1 MESKFKRNLVIN
13 SVISLTIL
21 CISSTASFLSIKSL
35 LESQSW
41 VSHTYEVIYN
51 LNQGESM
58 LLSSQN
64 SVRGFLFTGNESF
77 LEQYAAGENQS
88 AVFFNKTAQLTVDNG
103 KQQKNI
109 IRLKTLRLDFF
120 DYLRKRVAD
129 KEKGLPVLSENL
141 NTGKKLMDD
150 LASLLKEMV
159 SEEQRLLIIRT
170 SAAKTSSAFS
180 LTLIVTAAFLALLIT
195 ISFFIKML
203 RDYKQRVS
211 LYRELEFNEKET
223 SQRIKVIS
231 RVAGEISQGN
241 YHVRINEKEK
251 DSLGN
256 VAVSLNNMAQALE
269 DSFGQIS
276 DKEWLQSGIAQLN
289 KVMIG
294 DKKLD
299 VLTREIT
306 DFIAQYTQSSAA
318 VLYVREADELFLAAG
333 YSYIPEKQKE
343 RLALGEGLTGEAA
356 VQRKIL
362 ELKSFAA
369 ENITISYALGEIT
382 PRHVIAVPLVDIDTA
397 GVLELAAVK
406 EYTEMDREFL
416 TVASHN
422 MAIAVTSAQNRAK
435 LQELLEETQSQSE
448 ELMSQHTEL
457 ESINAELEAQS
468 EKLQASEEEL
478 KVQHEELQQTNEEIL
493 QRGILL
499 EESNLEIQKKS
510 QELAQSTRYKS
521 EFLANMSHELRTPL
535 NSILLLSRLLS
546 ENDTDNMNEEQI
558 EFAKVIQSSGK
569 GLLTLI
575 DEILDLS
582 QIEAGKMQ
590 LEFKK
595 VSTGDISK
603 NLTDLFKVV
612 AREKNIA
619 LSIACLENCMIETD
633 VQRLEQIL
641 KNLISNAI
649 KFTTEG
655 SVNIKIEKDE
665 TDSQKICFRV
675 QDTGIGIPA
684 EKLASI
690 FEALQQ
696 ADGSTKRKFGGT
708 GLGLSISRELA
719 KLLNGAITVKSEQD
733 LGSEF
738 TLTVPIDRSIDDKQG
753 LTEDNHLL
761 TEQNQ
766 NNILQMDIKDPN
778 NYLSLHIPQ
787 EIEDDR
793 NKIDGQYKV
802 ILIVEDDIHFA
813 GSLLQFTRSK
823 GYRGI
828 VCVNG
833 AHATD
838 FVLLYKPVGIL
849 LDIELPGKNG
859 WQIMEELKADSATR
873 HIPVH
878 IMSSHKV
885 KQKSLLG
892 GAVHFLEKPVAYEQ
906 LPEVFERIEYLI
918 HSESRKVLIIED
930 NEKHAKALSSFLES
944 YNINSAITSEIKE
957 GISVLSQKNID
968 CVILDM
974 GVPYNQAYSVLESV
988 KQTPGL
994 GNLPIVVFTGK
1005 GISLEEESKIKK
1017 YADSII
1023 VKTSN
1028 SYRRMLNE
1036 VSIFL
1041 HLMQENSLAAEKGK
1055 KNKGLPFDI
1064 LENKKVLV
1072 VDDDIRNIYSLTK
1085 ILEDLKMHVLTALD
1099 GREAMDVLDQNVG
1112 IDIVLLDMMMP
1123 KMDGYQ
1129 TASSIR
1135 HNERY
1140 KDLPIVAV
1148 TAKAM
1153 TGDREKCIEAGASDY
1168 ISKPVDA
1175 DQLPSLLRVWLY
1187 DKM

>member
-13 SVISLTIL
+13 SVISLLIL

-77 LEQYAAGENQS
+77 LEQYATGENQS
-88 AVFFNKTAQLTVDNG
+88 AVFFNKAEQLTVDNV

-109 IRLKTLRLDFF
+109 VKLKALRLEFF

-129 KEKGLPVLSENL
+129 KEQGLPVLSENL

-150 LASLLKEMV
+150 LALLLKQMV
-159 SEEQRLLIIRT
+159 SEEQGLLIVRT
-170 SAAKTSSAFS
+170 SAAKKNSVFS
-180 LTLIVTAAFLALLIT
+180 MTLIVTAAFLALLIT

-203 RDYKQRVS
+203 KDNKQRVR
-211 LYRELEFNEKET
+211 LYRELEFNERET
-223 SQRIKVIS
+223 TRRIKVIS
-231 RVAGEISQGN
+231 HIAGEISQGN
-241 YHVRINEKEK
+241 YHVRINDQEK

-256 VAVSLNNMAQALE
+256 VAVSLNNMAYALE
-269 DSFGQIS
+269 DSFGQLS

-299 VLTREIT
+299 VLTRDIT
-306 DFIAQYTQSSAA
+306 HFIAQYTQSSAA
-318 VLYVREADELFLAAG
+318 VLYVRDGNELYCTAG
-333 YSYIPEKQKE
+333 YSYIPEKE
-343 RLALGEGLTGEAA
+343 REKIALGDGLTGQAA

-362 ELKSFAA
+362 ELKSITAD
-369 ENITISYALGEIT
+369 NITISYALGEIK

-406 EYTEMDREFL
+406 EYTAMDMEFL
-416 TVASHN
+416 AIASHN
-422 MAIAVTSAQNRAK
+422 IAIALISAQNRKK
-435 LQELLEETQSQSE
+435 LQELLEETQAQSE
-448 ELMSQHTEL
+448 ELMAQHTEL
-457 ESINAELEAQS
+457 ESVNAELESQT

-478 KVQHEELQQTNEEIL
+478 KVQHEELQQTNEEL
-493 QRGILL
+493 SQRGILL
-499 EESNLEIQKKS
+499 EESNVEIRKKS

-546 ENDTDNMNEEQI
+546 ENNTDNMNEEQI
-558 EFAKVIQSSGK
+558 EFAKVIESSGK

-595 VSTGDISK
+595 VSTGEISK

-612 AREKNIA
+612 ARERNITF
-619 LSIACLENCMIETD
+619 SIECKEDYMVETD
-633 VQRLEQIL
+633 IQRLEQIL

-649 KFTTEG
+649 KFTSEG
-655 SVNIKIEKDE
+655 SVTVTIQRDL
-665 TDSQKICFRV
+665 TDSQKICFLV
-675 QDTGIGIPA
+675 KDTGIGIPA
-684 EKLASI
+684 EKLGNI
-690 FEALQQ
+690 FEAFHQG
-696 ADGSTKRKFGGT
+696 DGSTKRKFGGT

-719 KLLNGAITVKSEQD
+719 KLLHATISVKSEQGD
-733 LGSEF
+733 GSEF
-738 TLTVPIDRSIDDKQG
+738 MLTVPIDRSIDDKQSF
-753 LTEDNHLL
+753 TADNHLL
-761 TEQNQ
+761 TGQNE
-766 NNILQMDIKDPN
+766 NDILPIEVKDSDEH
-778 NYLSLHIPQ
+778 LSLHVPE

-793 NKIDGQYKV
+793 NKTDSQDKV

-813 GSLLQFTRSK
+813 ESLLRFTRSK

-833 AHATD
+833 AHAID

-849 LDIELPGKNG
+849 LDIELPKKNG

-906 LPEVFERIEYLI
+906 LPDVFERIEYLI
-918 HSESRKVLIIED
+918 HNESRKVLIIED
-930 NEKHAKALSSFLES
+930 NEKHAKALSSFLET
-944 YNINSAITSEIKE
+944 YNINSEIKSGIKE
-957 GISVLSQKNID
+957 GINALSQKNVD

-974 GVPYNQAYSVLESV
+974 GIPYNQAYSVLDSV

-994 GNLPIVVFTGK
+994 ENLPIIVFTGK
-1005 GISLEEESKIKK
+1005 GLSLEEEAKIRK

-1028 SYRRMLNE
+1028 SYRRLLDE
-1036 VSIFL
+1036 VSLFL
-1041 HLMQENSLAAEKGK
+1041 HLMQEQSLAGDKMK
-1055 KNKGLPFDI
+1055 KKKGLPFDI
-1064 LENKKVLV
+1064 LENKKVLL

-1085 ILEDLKMHVLTALD
+1085 ILEDLKMHVVTALD
-1099 GREAMDVLDQNVG
+1099 GREALAVLDHTVD

-1123 KMDGYQ
+1123 NMDGYE
-1129 TASSIR
+1129 TARNIR
-1135 HNERY
+1135 QNESN
-1140 KDLPIVAV
+1140 KHLPIIAV

-1168 ISKPVDA
+1168 ISKPIDA

-1187 DKM
+1187 DKI